1 MRDIPEGY
9 EPKEWEYERHPIT
22 RFFLKYIMTDY
33 RSKYELDL
41 AYLAKENEKYMLR
54 KIEKRVKELMST
66 KSDYASWFYKPAT
79 AGYIRNKRE
88 TYRTVID
95 KYDVAPDNPKLD

>member
-1 MRDIPEGY
+1 
-9 EPKEWEYERHPIT
+9 
-22 RFFLKYIMTDY
+22 MTDY

-95 KYDVAPDNPKLD
+95 KYDVAPDNPKLDQCCHHYFLLITVWLIKLVNR